1 MPVARGDGSA
11 EVPELACAVRPSS
24 GTSPT
29 CRAQRWAVWG
39 SEEEEGEE
47 SAPWEHSW
55 MRARKCCHANGEQN
69 LKEVASGSLNE
80 DFPTWS
86 PARRASCLL
95 LCDKGGPGGS
105 ESLTLRHKVLKERC
119 LQHGL

>member
-1 MPVARGDGSA
+1 MMPVARGDGSA

-47 SAPWEHSW
+47 SAPQEHSW
-55 MRARKCCHANGEQN
+55 MRYG
-69 LKEVASGSLNE
+69 SGGLSIVR
-80 DFPTWS
+80 TQQWS
-86 PARRASCLL
+86 
-95 LCDKGGPGGS
+95 
-105 ESLTLRHKVLKERC
+105 
-119 LQHGL
+119 